1 MISITIS
8 GMSGAGKTSL
18 SKALVDKFGMKYWSV
33 GKDYF
38 REKAAE
44 LGVDIAD
51 LMKQATPEMHKE
63 ADELTKQKAREGGWI
78 LEGRL
83 AGWMAG
89 EYAYKVFVKASVAV
103 RAERLANR
111 EGKSIEEATGYI
123 QERDRVDA
131 QEFQDVYKI
140 DMWDLSIY
148 DLVLDT
154 GRLDKEQVAEVVGY
168 IAEKIIKGQGDRQA

>member
-1 MISITIS
+1 MISITVS

-18 SKALVDKFGMKYWSV
+18 SKALVDKLGLKYWSV

-44 LGVDIAD
+44 LGIDIAEM
-51 LMKQATPEMHKE
+51 MKQATPAMHKE
-63 ADELTKQKAREGGWI
+63 ADELTKQKAAEGGWI

-89 EYAYKVFVKASVAV
+89 DKAFKIFVKASVAV
-103 RAERLANR
+103 RAARLANR
-111 EGKSIEEATGYI
+111 EGKELKEATEYI
-123 QERDRVDA
+123 ESRDKIDA
-131 QEFQDVYKI
+131 QEFKQVYKI
-140 DMWDLSIY
+140 DMWDLSVY

-154 GRLDKEQVAEVVGY
+154 GRFDKQQVAEIVGS
-168 IAEKIIKGQGDRQA
+168 IAEKLIKG